1 LNIIEN
7 YQGRQDL
14 KQFLR
19 SIAACS
25 LTLLTF
31 LFAAPRISAAMDC
44 RLGADYYYQARSEA
58 DPQRVINW
66 LQRSAQV
73 CPNFNTSY
81 MLGLIYMQQ
90 GEIDSA
96 MAAFRRARTEA
107 LSAKTEA
114 LALARQG
121 ELLARTGQ
129 LPRALHALELAQRFH
144 PEPAPAWLEA
154 SLKSTRIKIHQSLIK
169 SADIAY
175 VLESGTQIST
185 DGRFAV
191 RPAVNL
197 PVHFDFDRAD
207 LNSDGIR
214 QVMEL
219 GRALSRASMKQW
231 SFLLVGHTDK
241 RGSMAYNQ
249 TLSENRAETVKL
261 ELERRFPALIARL
274 KCRGRGESELLYKGD
289 SEEDHMLNRR
299 VQVTLFE

>member
-1 LNIIEN
+1 MSIEN
-7 YQGRQDL
+7 HKGMQNVKY
-14 KQFLR
+14 FLWPTAVL
-19 SIAACS
+19 SLIIFACIS
-25 LTLLTF
+25 
-31 LFAAPRISAAMDC
+31 AAPRISAAMDC

-81 MLGLIYMQQ
+81 MLGLIYTQQ
-90 GEIDSA
+90 GEIDPA

-114 LALARQG
+114 LALAREG

-129 LPRALHALELAQRFH
+129 LLRALHALELAQRFH

-175 VLESGTQIST
+175 VLESGTQTST

-207 LNSDGIR
+207 LNSAGIR
-214 QVMEL
+214 QVIEL
-219 GRALSRASMKQW
+219 GRALSTASMKQW

-249 TLSENRAETVKL
+249 TLSENRAVTVKL
-261 ELERRFPALIARL
+261 ELERRFPALITRL
-274 KCRGRGESELLYKGD
+274 ESRGRGETELLYDGD

-299 VQVTLFE
+299 VEVTLY